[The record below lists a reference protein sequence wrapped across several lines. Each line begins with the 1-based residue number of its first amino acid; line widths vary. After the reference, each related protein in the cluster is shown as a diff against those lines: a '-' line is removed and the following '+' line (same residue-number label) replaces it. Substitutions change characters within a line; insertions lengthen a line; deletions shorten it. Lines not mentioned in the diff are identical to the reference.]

1 MVYSLLDNIAVT
13 PWKESEKPPDRENPC
28 ILGVIA
34 DADTGMAAGGM
45 DDSVV
50 SHIDRNVAL
59 VADDISRPCFGQ
71 T

>member
-1 MVYSLLDNIAVT
+1 MAGT
-13 PWKESEKPPDRENPC
+13 PWKGSEEPPDREDPC
-28 ILGVIA
+28 ILCVIA
-34 DADTGMAAGGM
+34 DADSGMAAGGM

-50 SHIDRNVAL
+50 SHIDRNVAP